1 MGLFS
6 NNKKLCPVC
15 GNPTPRLLATKI
27 QDTPICKEC
36 DKKIYLPKGRT
47 DRMTIDDFKQYI
59 QFYED
64 NQALRD
70 QFEENY
76 SFNFG
81 LFGGDLVLDI
91 FHGLFRVN
99 CDKDSLAFQA
109 DNLKSFRILED
120 SRYIG
125 EKGYPALIE
134 PEQLRTAAEKRTA
147 RACPPQKTP
156 AQKTLRRLCGAPP
169 SERVEKIVTDLLNE
183 LIRCPD
189 RIQPAASQMAAAC
202 GKTREDLTTALERQ
216 PIDEDNARALL
227 LQLAAEQYDTIGNTE
242 YETVR
247 LRRLLTGRKPMTELD
262 AELLQSA
269 VSKVCVTNK
278 CVTVML
284 KNRQVIERRDPL

>member
-1 MGLFS
+1 MGNRKQPFGYRMTLGEITIQPEEAELVRFIFQGYS
-6 NNKKLCPVC
+6 TGATLGELTKALCRQEIPYY
-15 GNPTPRLLATKI
+15 
-27 QDTPICKEC
+27 E
-36 DKKIYLPKGRT
+36 GRT
-47 DRMTIDDFKQYI
+47 WNKNMV
-59 QFYED
+59 
-64 NQALRD
+64 
-70 QFEENY
+70 
-76 SFNFG
+76 S
-81 LFGGDLVLDI
+81 
-91 FHGLFRVN
+91 
-99 CDKDSLAFQA
+99 
-109 DNLKSFRILED
+109 RILED
-120 SRYIG
+120 SRY
-125 EKGYPALIE
+125 IE

>member
-1 MGLFS
+1 MGNRKQPFGYRMTLGEITILPEEAELVRFIFQGYS
-6 NNKKLCPVC
+6 TGATLGELTKALCRQEIPYY
-15 GNPTPRLLATKI
+15 
-27 QDTPICKEC
+27 E
-36 DKKIYLPKGRT
+36 GRT
-47 DRMTIDDFKQYI
+47 WNKNMV
-59 QFYED
+59 
-64 NQALRD
+64 
-70 QFEENY
+70 
-76 SFNFG
+76 S
-81 LFGGDLVLDI
+81 
-91 FHGLFRVN
+91 
-99 CDKDSLAFQA
+99 
-109 DNLKSFRILED
+109 RILED

-134 PEQLRTAAEKRTA
+134 PEHLRAAAEKRTA

-169 SERVEKIVTDLLNE
+169 SEWVEKIVTSLLNE

-189 RIQPAASQMAAAC
+189 RVQPVASQVVAA
-202 GKTREDLTTALERQ
+202 GGNTQEELNSALERQ
-216 PIDEDNARALL
+216 SIDEDNARALL
-227 LQLAAEQYDTIGNTE
+227 LQLAAEQYDAIGNTE